1 VLGGSGVNLH
11 KSRLVG
17 LGMVAVGT
25 LALGLG
31 LWSQEVRVTRSRKS
45 APHDWSH
52 RHLIFSEPTTLE
64 DSVRVQGDVRYWH
77 QREWRRASRLE
88 EARDD
93 ADADG
98 GDDDADFSPEG
109 RHHRRRR
116 ATPIHRDW
124 GVPLGTGATMGAGM
138 FPAKFSFDINATA
151 NCASDTTPD
160 YVVYNTGLVSTA
172 SQAGIVAFDNLYSGC
187 SGFVTAPTNYWA
199 YKITGTG
206 DNCTTCT
213 TLTSPVLSQ
222 DGSQVA
228 FVGSSTSGSF
238 LYILKWKAGEGTVG
252 SPAQPTT
259 STATVA
265 TYLTCRNLT
274 GGAATSCLLSLPLGI
289 GNNTNSPP
297 FYNYAFDMLYV
308 GDDNGVLYKF
318 TGVFRGTPTKAGSP
332 WPISVSS
339 SKLTAPVYDQTSGN
353 AYVGDSN
360 GVLSFV
366 RDTSS
371 TVGACVSGTPPCLG
385 SATLNA
391 GGGNPIVDA
400 PIVDSTNQKVFV
412 FVGTDA
418 GGTTAGVF
426 QTPTN
431 LASHVE
437 ATVGTAFGNTL
448 YDGAFDNQYFTNL
461 GSGNGHLYVCG
472 NIGTLL
478 GLSHNVALFRI
489 GFNAT
494 GVMNNANDGSS
505 LTLTSSFPLFGALPT
520 CSPATEI
527 SPSGSSDLLFVS
539 VTGSGSLGTCGTTG
553 CIMSF
558 ALPTSSPFTFPA
570 AAAHTLQE
578 SSGTSGI
585 VVDNIATSP
594 TGTSQ
599 IYFTPLGNS
608 SATFPCGSPSTN
620 GVGCAVQASQS
631 GLN

>member
-1 VLGGSGVNLH
+1 
-11 KSRLVG
+11 
-17 LGMVAVGT
+17 

-31 LWSQEVRVTRSRKS
+31 LWSQEVKVTRGRKS
-45 APHDWSH
+45 VPHDWSH

-64 DSVRVQGDVRYWH
+64 DSVRIQGDVRYWH

-93 ADADG
+93 AERDG
-98 GDDDADFSPEG
+98 GDDDADFSPGG
-109 RHHRRRR
+109 RHHRRHR

-124 GVPLGTGATMGAGM
+124 GVPLGGNATMGAGM

-151 NCASDTTPD
+151 NCASATTPD
-160 YVVYNTGLVSTA
+160 YVVYNTGLASSST
-172 SQAGIVAFDNLYSGC
+172 QAGIVAFDNLYSGC
-187 SGFVTAPTNYWA
+187 PTGSVPTTYWA
-199 YKITGTG
+199 YETTATG
-206 DNCTTCT
+206 DGCATCVEV
-213 TLTSPVLSQ
+213 TSPVLSQ

-238 LYILKWKAGEGTVG
+238 LYILKWKAGEGTIGTPVT
-252 SPAQPTT
+252 PTT
-259 STATVA
+259 STTTVS
-265 TYLTCRNLT
+265 TYVTCRNLT
-274 GGAATSCLLSLPLGI
+274 GGAATSCLVSLPLGSHSD
-289 GNNTNSPP
+289 TNSPP

-318 TGVFRGTPTKAGSP
+318 TGVFRGTPTKATAP
-332 WPISVSS
+332 WPITVDSGF
-339 SKLTAPVYDQTSGN
+339 KLTAPVYDQTSGN

-371 TVGACVSGTPPCLG
+371 TVGACGSGSPPCVGNNTL
-385 SATLNA
+385 SAGAT
-391 GGGNPIVDA
+391 GGTGIVDA

-412 FVGTDA
+412 FVGNDGV
-418 GGTTAGVF
+418 GGGNSGVF
-426 QTPTN
+426 QTPTD
-431 LASHVE
+431 LSSHVE
-437 ATVGTAFGNTL
+437 ATVGPQFGNIL
-448 YDGAFDNQYFTNL
+448 YDGAFDNAYFSSVGT
-461 GSGNGHLYVCG
+461 GHLYVCG
-472 NIGTLL
+472 NNTALFFN
-478 GLSHNVALFRI
+478 SVVLFRI
-489 GFNAT
+489 GFNSAGT
-494 GVMNNANDGSS
+494 MNGAHDGNSLALTNGVLLGNPGM
-505 LTLTSSFPLFGALPT
+505 
-520 CSPATEI
+520 CSPSTEI
-527 SPSGSSDLLFVS
+527 SPSSSSDLLFVS
-539 VTGSGSLGTCGTTG
+539 VTANGSQTGCSSTG

-599 IYFTPLGNS
+599 IYFTPLGNA
-608 SATFPCGSPSTN
+608 SATFPCGGTVTS
-620 GVGCAVQASQS
+620 VGCAVQASQS

>member
-1 VLGGSGVNLH
+1 
-11 KSRLVG
+11 
-17 LGMVAVGT
+17 
-25 LALGLG
+25 
-31 LWSQEVRVTRSRKS
+31 
-45 APHDWSH
+45 
-52 RHLIFSEPTTLE
+52 LIFSEPTTLQ

-88 EARDD
+88 EDR
-93 ADADG
+93 DG
-98 GDDDADFSPEG
+98 GDDDANSSPEG
-109 RHHRRRR
+109 RHHRRHSV
-116 ATPIHRDW
+116 PIHRDW
-124 GVPLGTGATMGAGM
+124 GVPLYANATMGAGM

-151 NCASDTTPD
+151 NCASATTPD
-160 YVVYNTGLVSTA
+160 YVVYNTGLASSST
-172 SQAGIVAFDNLYSGC
+172 QAGIVAFDNLYSGC
-187 SGFVTAPTNYWA
+187 SGGVGVPTTYWA
-199 YKITGTG
+199 YETTATG
-206 DNCTTCT
+206 DGCATCVEV
-213 TLTSPVLSQ
+213 TSPVLSA

-228 FVGSSTSGSF
+228 FIGSSGTGSF
-238 LYILKWKAGEGTVG
+238 LYILKPKAGEGTISTPVT
-252 SPAQPTT
+252 PTT
-259 STATVA
+259 STTTVA

-274 GGAATSCLLSLPLGI
+274 GGAATSCLLSLPLGA
-289 GNNTNSPP
+289 NSDTNSPP

-318 TGVFRGTPTKAGSP
+318 TGVFRGTPTKATAP
-332 WPISVSS
+332 WPFTVDSGF
-339 SKLTAPVYDQTSGN
+339 KLTAPVYDQTSGN

-371 TVGACVSGTPPCLG
+371 TVGACGSGSPPCLG
-385 SATLNA
+385 TATLNA

-461 GSGNGHLYVCG
+461 GSGNGHVYVCG

-478 GLSHNVALFRI
+478 GLSHNVGLFRI
-489 GFNAT
+489 GFNGS
-494 GVMNNANDGSS
+494 GVMNGTADATSV
-505 LTLTSSFPLFGALPT
+505 TLTSSFPIVGTLPT

-527 SPSGSSDLLFVS
+527 SASSSSDLLFLS
-539 VTGSGSLGTCGTTG
+539 VTANGSQTACGAFPGNG

-558 ALPTSSPFTFPA
+558 ALPTLSPFTFPA

-599 IYFTPLGNS
+599 IYFTPLGNAS
-608 SATFPCGSPSTN
+608 TTFPCGATTTS
-620 GVGCAVQASQS
+620 VGCAVQASQS